1 MKKIIISIS
10 VLAIFAC
17 QKFGSD
23 LNKGKDGC
31 VDCVLIFDSIKG
43 SDTMITH
50 YKLTYPTWNFQTNR
64 TDWCHYLNEMNGKTQ
79 TIDTILIKQ
88 TVSCK

>member
-1 MKKIIISIS
+1 MKKIIILIS
-10 VLAIFAC
+10 VFAFFAC
-17 QKFGSD
+17 EKFGSD
-23 LNKGKDGC
+23 LNKGKNGC

-43 SDTMITH
+43 SKTTQ
-50 YKLTYPTWNFQTNR
+50 YKLTYPIWNDSTNR